1 MNAQIWFTYRRVNE
15 ILNEIKPFYSIRGSL
30 RGDSQRKGKGLEKGF
45 FKKVDNSWPLF
56 NLFSSFQYS

>member
-15 ILNEIKPFYSIRGSL
+15 ILNEIKPFYLIRRSL

-45 FKKVDNSWPLF
+45 F
-56 NLFSSFQYS
+56 